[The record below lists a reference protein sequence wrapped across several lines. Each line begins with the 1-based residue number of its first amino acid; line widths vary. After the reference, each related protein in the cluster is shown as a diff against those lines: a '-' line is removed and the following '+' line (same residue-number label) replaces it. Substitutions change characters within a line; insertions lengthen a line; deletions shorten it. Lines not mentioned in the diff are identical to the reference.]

1 MNSKTYR
8 QVALC
13 GLAMS
18 LIGALLAAGWV
29 HAQGAK
35 FAQRERIQLAMDNS
49 PELVIR
55 ALESILSQEQI
66 AALEA
71 ALLPPP
77 TDAEK
82 REALDNAKLKLLRA
96 GFADDDPLVAAISAR
111 AGEITA
117 EAPSDPAASAKE

>member
-1 MNSKTYR
+1 
-8 QVALC
+8 
-13 GLAMS
+13 MS
-18 LIGALLAAGWV
+18 LIGALLTAGWA

-49 PELVIR
+49 PELVIN
-55 ALESILSQEQI
+55 ALESILSHEQL

-82 REALDNAKLKLLRA
+82 QEALDSAKLKLLRA
-96 GFADDDPLVAAISAR
+96 GFADDDPLVAAIAAR
-111 AGEITA
+111 AGEIA
-117 EAPSDPAASAKE
+117 VEVPSDPAASAKE